1 MKRCLYFL
9 FALLLLISCDSF
21 HEYHCRSTN
30 QVNVEHL
37 WSPKLDSIIVKWMP
51 NVKNLTPYYD
61 ELVDCERFR
70 NGYVPQYELLRVCEN
85 DAVLE
90 KFDLYLPSNFVSFE
104 KDSGVVQLQ
113 VGLYASSGA
122 NAKRYFYE
130 NIENV
135 FFDIYSCSPNS
146 CVNATKIHVHDDSSM
161 FNQWLSSENFK
172 IEQTDSKSSDL
183 DYYRFY
189 HFRLNIDA
197 PTMKAVIKVECDSVC
212 YDHWNSFRL
221 PLGG

>member
-1 MKRCLYFL
+1 MKRFLYFL
-9 FALLLLISCDSF
+9 VALLLLTSCDSF
-21 HEYHCRSTN
+21 REYRCRSTN

-37 WSPKLDSIIVKWMP
+37 WSTKLDSIIVKWMP

-70 NGYVPQYELLRVCEN
+70 NGYVPQHELLRVCEN

-161 FNQWLSSENFK
+161 FNQWLSPENFK

-183 DYYRFY
+183 YYYRFY